1 MLVRFNASQSVFI
14 PVHSQPL
21 PIQHYLKQPQ
31 RLVAALVDPRR
42 TQELDK
48 GLFRLSMR
56 PLNFMTVHI
65 QPIVDLKIW
74 HGHGDTL
81 YLKSARCEIR
91 GNDYINQRFQLTL
104 DGFLMPVTT
113 QGGTHLE
120 GTARLAVEVEL
131 PPPLWLTPR
140 PLLESS
146 GNGLLKSVLLT
157 LKQRLS
163 RQLLSDY
170 YSWANGQQQMPLSG
184 PEAEAT
190 LSSQTTF
197 HI

>member
-1 MLVRFNASQSVFI
+1 MLVRFNASQSVTI
-14 PVHSQPL
+14 PVYSQPL

-31 RLVAALVDPRR
+31 RLVAALVDTKR
-42 TQELDK
+42 TQTLEE

-56 PLNFMTVHI
+56 PFNFMAVHI
-65 QPIVDLKIW
+65 QPIVDLKVW

-81 YLKSARCEIR
+81 YLKSTRCEIR

-104 DGFLMPVTT
+104 DGFLMAVTT
-113 QGGTHLE
+113 PGKTHLE

-131 PPPLWLTPR
+131 PPPFWLTPR
-140 PLLESS
+140 PLLETS

-170 YSWANGQQQMPLSG
+170 YNWAAGEQGASLSA
-184 PEAEAT
+184 AEAGSMI
-190 LSSQTTF
+190 SSQNTF

>member
-1 MLVRFNASQSVFI
+1 MLVRFNASQSVTI

-31 RLVAALVDPRR
+31 RLVAALVDPKR
-42 TQELDK
+42 TQALDE

-56 PLNFMTVHI
+56 PFNFMTVHI

-74 HGHGDTL
+74 HGHGETL
-81 YLKSARCEIR
+81 YLKSTRCEIR
-91 GNDYINQRFQLTL
+91 GNDYINQRFHLTL
-104 DGFLMPVTT
+104 NGFLMPVTVQENT
-113 QGGTHLE
+113 CLE
-120 GTARLAVEVEL
+120 GTARLSVEVEL

-140 PLLESS
+140 PLLETS

-170 YSWANGQQQMPLSG
+170 YNWAAGHREHRQRLLKQDP
-184 PEAEAT
+184 
-190 LSSQTTF
+190 
-197 HI
+197 